1 MNKSLLLNNLLL
13 AVIWVIATGVATA
26 ENFIFG
32 FIIGLGIL
40 WITATKKSDR
50 KYFVILPKLVYFFL
64 FLVWKLIL
72 SNISTV
78 KESLYSKSKLEP
90 GIVKVPLT
98 LKDEF
103 HIVTLA
109 NLVSLTPGTM
119 VMDISDDMK
128 VMYVH
133 VMHLEDKDK
142 FIRELKEDFENKLIE
157 LFA

>member
-1 MNKSLLLNNLLL
+1 MNKSLLLNNFLL

-78 KESLYSKSKLEP
+78 KESLYSKSRLEP

-157 LFA
+157 IFA

>member
-1 MNKSLLLNNLLL
+1 MNKSLLLNNFLL

-50 KYFVILPKLVYFFL
+50 KYFVILPKLVYFLL

-78 KESLYSKSKLEP
+78 KESLYSKSRLEP

>member
-1 MNKSLLLNNLLL
+1 MSKSLLLNNFLL

-40 WITATKKSDR
+40 WITATKKSER
-50 KYFVILPKLVYFFL
+50 KYFTIIPKLGYFAL
-64 FLVWKLIL
+64 FLIWKIII
-72 SNISTV
+72 SNITTV
-78 KESLYSKSKLEP
+78 KESLYSKSRLEP
-90 GIVKVPLT
+90 GIVKVPLA
-98 LKDEF
+98 LKDDF
-103 HIVTLA
+103 QVATLA

-119 VMDISDDMK
+119 VMDISDDK
-128 VMYVH
+128 KAMYVH

>member
-1 MNKSLLLNNLLL
+1 MNKSLLLNNFLL

-78 KESLYSKSKLEP
+78 KESLYSKSRLEP